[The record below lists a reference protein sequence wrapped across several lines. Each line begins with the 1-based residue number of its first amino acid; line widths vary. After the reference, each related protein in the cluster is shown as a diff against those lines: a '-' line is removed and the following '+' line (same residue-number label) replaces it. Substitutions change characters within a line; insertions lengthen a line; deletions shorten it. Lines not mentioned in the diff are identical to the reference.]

1 VEVTASTGDY
11 VEDGFQ
17 RNRTTLGIRGCR
29 RRGGIARALRLWIFE
44 LVSLAEMRMPWR
56 VGVAEAV
63 MFLMVDIGE
72 MGISRRRSDR
82 EIPRCYR
89 QYILYLIRNS
99 GWRFCCRQP
108 KRSGVP

>member
-11 VEDGFQ
+11 VEDGFL

-29 RRGGIARALRLWIFE
+29 RRGGIARALRWWMLE

-63 MFLMVDIGE
+63 MFLMVNIGKME
-72 MGISRRRSDR
+72 ISRRRS
-82 EIPRCYR
+82 Y
-89 QYILYLIRNS
+89 S
-99 GWRFCCRQP
+99 FCH
-108 KRSGVP
+108 